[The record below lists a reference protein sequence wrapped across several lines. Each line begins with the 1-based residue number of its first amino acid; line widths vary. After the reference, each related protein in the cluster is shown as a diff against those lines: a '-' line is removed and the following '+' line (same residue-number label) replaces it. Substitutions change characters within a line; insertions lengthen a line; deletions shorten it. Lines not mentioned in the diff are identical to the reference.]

1 MMKEPFGLGP
11 GHPGHRGTPS
21 APKRLGNVPWSPRT
35 WISRPLGKRCD
46 LDVPWDLDLF
56 VVSGLFCLVYFVQE
70 KGEDVSKVRYVGR
83 TAGVMAPKRIGS
95 VGIGRVDPI
104 SL

>member
-1 MMKEPFGLGP
+1 MVTSDVDSSTVGKAMRLGCSLGLGW
-11 GHPGHRGTPS
+11 
-21 APKRLGNVPWSPRT
+21 K
-35 WISRPLGKRCD
+35 
-46 LDVPWDLDLF
+46 F